1 MFCSFSFIFINLNF
15 SSSSKSESRSVL
27 SNSLWPHG
35 LNTPLDSPGQNT
47 GVGSLSLLQGIF
59 PILGSN
65 SGLPH
70 CRQILY
76 QLSHKGSPN
85 VLKWAAFLFSSS
97 SFWPRNQTR
106 VSFIPPELWGKPI
119 KDAGKW
125 SKPSHLSKCSHLS
138 NVIINQSVSMFAS
151 FKSISIL
158 QAECYISFFFI
169 YTLIYNWN
177 LK

>member
-1 MFCSFSFIFINLNF
+1 MFE
-15 SSSSKSESRSVL
+15 SESRSFV
-27 SNSLWPHG
+27 SDSLWSHG
-35 LNTPLDSPGQNT
+35 LQSLWTSPIQNSE
-47 GVGSLSLLQGIF
+47 VGSLSLLQGIF

-65 SGLPH
+65 PGLPH

-76 QLSHKGSPN
+76 QLSHKGSPSI
-85 VLKWAAFLFSSS
+85 LKWVAFLFSSS

-119 KDAGKW
+119 RDAGKW

-138 NVIINQSVSMFAS
+138 NVVINHSISTFAS

-158 QAECYISFFFI
+158 QAECYISFSLYI
-169 YTLIYNWN
+169 L
-177 LK
+177 

>member
-1 MFCSFSFIFINLNF
+1 MFCSFSFINLNF
-15 SSSSKSESRSVL
+15 SSSSESKSC
-27 SNSLWPHG
+27 SLVPNILRPHG
-35 LNTPLDSPGQNT
+35 LNTPLNPPGQNSE
-47 GVGSLSLLQGIF
+47 VGSLSLLQGIF

-65 SGLPH
+65 PGLPH

-76 QLSHKGSPN
+76 QLSHKGSPSI
-85 VLKWAAFLFSSS
+85 LKWVAFLFSSS

-119 KDAGKW
+119 RDAGKW

-138 NVIINQSVSMFAS
+138 NVVINHSISTFAS

-158 QAECYISFFFI
+158 QAECYISFSLYI
-169 YTLIYNWN
+169 L
-177 LK
+177 